1 MPKMFDNEYKDQ
13 IVKEVKEV
21 GNCTAVATKHGLN
34 PKSVNR
40 WVLNDKHSDKIT
52 DVKRVRELEKILKD
66 RNLEIEVLKALL
78 KKTYPHWSNAEQ
90 L

>member
-1 MPKMFDNEYKDQ
+1 MSRKFTSEFKEQ

-21 GNCTAVATKHGLN
+21 GNCTAVSEKNGLS
-34 PKSVNR
+34 PKTVNR
-40 WVLNDKHSDKIT
+40 WVLNDRNHVTISE
-52 DVKRVRELEKILKD
+52 VKKVRELEKILKD

-78 KKTYPHWSNAEQ
+78 KKTYPHWSNAEK

>member
-1 MPKMFDNEYKDQ
+1 MPKKFEDEYKEQ

-21 GNCTAVATKHGLN
+21 GNCTAVAAKHGLN

-40 WVLNDKHSDKIT
+40 WVLNDQNHEKIT
-52 DVKRVRELEKILKD
+52 DVKKVRELEKILKD

-78 KKTYPHWSNAEQ
+78 KKTYPHWSNAER